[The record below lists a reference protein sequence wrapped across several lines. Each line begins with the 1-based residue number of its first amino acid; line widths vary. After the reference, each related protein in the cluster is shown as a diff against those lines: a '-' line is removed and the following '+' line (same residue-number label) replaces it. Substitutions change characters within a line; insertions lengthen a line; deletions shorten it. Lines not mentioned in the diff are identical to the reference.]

1 MGTEHQSLK
10 EEYKINQQKKSSNFF
25 NEVFY
30 LIMVNVLKN
39 QLQILNKL
47 INYVKKFINRFDKGS
62 KSDDIFLNNNDDDD
76 SNDLLSDSVI

>member
-1 MGTEHQSLK
+1 
-10 EEYKINQQKKSSNFF
+10 
-25 NEVFY
+25 
-30 LIMVNVLKN
+30 MVNVLKN

>member
-1 MGTEHQSLK
+1 ML
-10 EEYKINQQKKSSNFF
+10 
-25 NEVFY
+25 
-30 LIMVNVLKN
+30 NVLKN

-47 INYVKKFINRFDKGS
+47 IKYVKKFINRFDKGS